1 MALSSRAHAFSVEAL
16 VGHSA
21 KRKVPEGRDEEPG
34 PGCRPARRAPEAEKR
49 PKAGA
54 ESRAGGVQVELQ
66 GSELWRRFHDIGTE
80 MIITKAG
87 RRMFPSVRVK
97 VKGLEP
103 LQQYYIA
110 IDVVPVDSKRYRYV
124 YHSSQWMVAGN
135 TDHSCITPRLYIHP
149 DSPCSGETWMRQI
162 ISFDRVKLTNN
173 EMDDKGHIILQSM
186 HKYKPRVHVIAQDSR
201 FDLAQ
206 IQSLPAEGV
215 QTFSFQETEF
225 TTVTAYQNQQSMHKY
240 KPRVHVIAQDSRF
253 DLAQIQSLPAE
264 GVQTFSFQET
274 EFTTVTAYQN
284 QQITKLKIDR
294 NPFAKGFRDPGRNRG
309 VLDGLLES
317 YPWRAPLALDF
328 KAFGADSQGG
338 SSSSSPVASS
348 GGTPSPL
355 NPLLSPSCSPPTL
368 HLPANNL
375 SMPCPESFLH
385 PLNIPLYYKIC
396 PTSFLRQQAL
406 LFPSHEKLGA
416 TNPHLLP
423 HFMVDMPKLSSLKNA
438 KAEDLNAQCL
448 QAPSSAG
455 QMLYGLHAS
464 GNIFPSSP
472 IAREALNCSLHPP
485 YGLYGYNFSVPSR
498 LMNAAGH
505 FKSPGELLLA
515 HSSFIPNYKGTIQD
529 LDLAKEPYLDKQWS
543 WF

>member
-16 VGHSA
+16 VGRSA
-21 KRKVPEGRDEEPG
+21 KRKVPDGRDEESAAG
-34 PGCRPARRAPEAEKR
+34 GRQSRRAPEEEKR

-54 ESRAGGVQVELQ
+54 ESREAGVQVELQ
-66 GSELWRRFHDIGTE
+66 GSELWRRFHEIGTE

-87 RRMFPSVRVK
+87 RYRMFPSVRVK

-103 LQQYYIA
+103 LKQYYIA

-225 TTVTAYQNQQSMHKY
+225 TTVTAYQNQQVPGGGGGGVPVS
-240 KPRVHVIAQDSRF
+240 PR
-253 DLAQIQSLPAE
+253 
-264 GVQTFSFQET
+264 
-274 EFTTVTAYQN
+274 
-284 QQITKLKIDR
+284 
-294 NPFAKGFRDPGRNRG
+294 RG
-309 VLDGLLES
+309 VLDGLLET
-317 YPWRAPLALDF
+317 YPWRPPLALDF

-338 SSSSSPVASS
+338 SSSSSPVTSS

-355 NPLLSPSCSPPTL
+355 NPLLSPSCSPPTF
-368 HLPANNL
+368 HLSASNIGV
-375 SMPCPESFLH
+375 SCPETYLH
-385 PLNIPLYYKIC
+385 NLNVPLYYKIC
-396 PTSFLRQQAL
+396 PTSFLRQQSL
-406 LFPSHEKLGA
+406 IFPSHEKLGG
-416 TNPHLLP
+416 TNPPLVP
-423 HFMVDMPKLSSLKNA
+423 HFMVDMPKLSSLGITNLKNA
-438 KAEDLNAQCL
+438 KAEDLNGQCL
-448 QAPSSAG
+448 QVPNSAS

-498 LMNAAGH
+498 LMNAASH
-505 FKSPGELLLA
+505 FKVSDSVPASLRDGRCN
-515 HSSFIPNYKGTIQD
+515 HPNWHPTINHC
-529 LDLAKEPYLDKQWS
+529 L
-543 WF
+543 

>member
-1 MALSSRAHAFSVEAL
+1 
-16 VGHSA
+16 
-21 KRKVPEGRDEEPG
+21 
-34 PGCRPARRAPEAEKR
+34 EKR

-54 ESRAGGVQVELQ
+54 ESREAGAGVQVELQ
-66 GSELWRRFHDIGTE
+66 GSELWRRFHEIGTE

-103 LQQYYIA
+103 LKQYYIA

-225 TTVTAYQNQQSMHKY
+225 TTVTAYQNQQEKHRAKM
-240 KPRVHVIAQDSRF
+240 DSHPLPSLFSDFGRCGAGAGVLQGF
-253 DLAQIQSLPAE
+253 LGSEHELAQPGRFL
-264 GVQTFSFQET
+264 FSF
-274 EFTTVTAYQN
+274 
-284 QQITKLKIDR
+284 
-294 NPFAKGFRDPGRNRG
+294 
-309 VLDGLLES
+309 S
-317 YPWRAPLALDF
+317 
-328 KAFGADSQGG
+328 GG
-338 SSSSSPVASS
+338 SSSSSPVTSS

-355 NPLLSPSCSPPTL
+355 NPLLSPSCSPPTF
-368 HLPANNL
+368 HLSASNIGV
-375 SMPCPESFLH
+375 SCPETYLH
-385 PLNIPLYYKIC
+385 NLNVPLYYKIC
-396 PTSFLRQQAL
+396 PTSFLRQQSL
-406 LFPSHEKLGA
+406 IFPSHEKLGG

-423 HFMVDMPKLSSLKNA
+423 HFMVDVPKLSSLGITNLKNA
-438 KAEDLNAQCL
+438 KAEDLNGQCL
-448 QAPSSAG
+448 QGPNSAS

-498 LMNAAGH
+498 LMNAASH
-505 FKSPGELLLA
+505 FKVSDSIPASLRDGRCN
-515 HSSFIPNYKGTIQD
+515 HSNWHPTINHC
-529 LDLAKEPYLDKQWS
+529 L
-543 WF
+543 

>member
-16 VGHSA
+16 VGRST
-21 KRKVPEGRDEEPG
+21 KRKGTDGGEEESGLACRQNRRVPEP
-34 PGCRPARRAPEAEKR
+34 EKR
-49 PKAGA
+49 PKTGTESREAGA
-54 ESRAGGVQVELQ
+54 GVQVELQ
-66 GSELWRRFHDIGTE
+66 GSELWRRFHEIGTE

-103 LQQYYIA
+103 LKQYYIA

-215 QTFSFQETEF
+215 HS
-225 TTVTAYQNQQSMHKY
+225 
-240 KPRVHVIAQDSRF
+240 
-253 DLAQIQSLPAE
+253 
-264 GVQTFSFQET
+264 FSFQET

-309 VLDGLLES
+309 VLDGLLET
-317 YPWRAPLALDF
+317 YPWRPPLALDF
-328 KAFGADSQGG
+328 KAFGADSQENTLCKKAPFE
-338 SSSSSPVASS
+338 PV
-348 GGTPSPL
+348 
-355 NPLLSPSCSPPTL
+355 
-368 HLPANNL
+368 
-375 SMPCPESFLH
+375 
-385 PLNIPLYYKIC
+385 
-396 PTSFLRQQAL
+396 
-406 LFPSHEKLGA
+406 
-416 TNPHLLP
+416 
-423 HFMVDMPKLSSLKNA
+423 
-438 KAEDLNAQCL
+438 L
-448 QAPSSAG
+448 QAG
-455 QMLYGLHAS
+455 MQYRGEELMDDGLQW
-464 GNIFPSSP
+464 GM
-472 IAREALNCSLHPP
+472 REQQLP
-485 YGLYGYNFSVPSR
+485 
-498 LMNAAGH
+498 
-505 FKSPGELLLA
+505 
-515 HSSFIPNYKGTIQD
+515 
-529 LDLAKEPYLDKQWS
+529 
-543 WF
+543 

>member
-16 VGHSA
+16 VGRSA

-34 PGCRPARRAPEAEKR
+34 PGCRPGLRAPEAEKR

-225 TTVTAYQNQQSMHKY
+225 TTVTAYQNQQ
-240 KPRVHVIAQDSRF
+240 
-253 DLAQIQSLPAE
+253 
-264 GVQTFSFQET
+264 
-274 EFTTVTAYQN
+274 
-284 QQITKLKIDR
+284 ITKLKIDR

-309 VLDGLLES
+309 VLDGLLET
-317 YPWRAPLALDF
+317 YPWRTPLALDF
-328 KAFGADSQGG
+328 KAFGADSQENILCKK
-338 SSSSSPVASS
+338 PL
-348 GGTPSPL
+348 L
-355 NPLLSPSCSPPTL
+355 NPFAGGEEVVDEL
-368 HLPANNL
+368 H
-375 SMPCPESFLH
+375 E
-385 PLNIPLYYKIC
+385 
-396 PTSFLRQQAL
+396 
-406 LFPSHEKLGA
+406 E
-416 TNPHLLP
+416 
-423 HFMVDMPKLSSLKNA
+423 
-438 KAEDLNAQCL
+438 
-448 QAPSSAG
+448 
-455 QMLYGLHAS
+455 
-464 GNIFPSSP
+464 
-472 IAREALNCSLHPP
+472 
-485 YGLYGYNFSVPSR
+485 
-498 LMNAAGH
+498 
-505 FKSPGELLLA
+505 
-515 HSSFIPNYKGTIQD
+515 
-529 LDLAKEPYLDKQWS
+529 
-543 WF
+543 

>member
-16 VGHSA
+16 VGRSA
-21 KRKVPEGRDEEPG
+21 KRKVPDGRDEESAAG
-34 PGCRPARRAPEAEKR
+34 GRQSRRAPEEEKR

-54 ESRAGGVQVELQ
+54 ESREAGVQVELQ
-66 GSELWRRFHDIGTE
+66 GSELWRRFHEIGTE

-103 LQQYYIA
+103 LKQYYIA

-173 EMDDKGHIILQSM
+173 EMDDKGHVGVGQ
-186 HKYKPRVHVIAQDSR
+186 PRRDIPTA
-201 FDLAQ
+201 
-206 IQSLPAEGV
+206 P
-215 QTFSFQETEF
+215 FSPK
-225 TTVTAYQNQQSMHKY
+225 S
-240 KPRVHVIAQDSRF
+240 
-253 DLAQIQSLPAE
+253 
-264 GVQTFSFQET
+264 
-274 EFTTVTAYQN
+274 
-284 QQITKLKIDR
+284 QITKLKIDR

-309 VLDGLLES
+309 VLDGLLET
-317 YPWRAPLALDF
+317 YPWRPPLALDF

-338 SSSSSPVASS
+338 SSSSSPVTSS

-355 NPLLSPSCSPPTL
+355 NPLLSPSCSPPTF
-368 HLPANNL
+368 HLSASNL
-375 SMPCPESFLH
+375 GVSCPETYLH
-385 PLNIPLYYKIC
+385 NLNVPLYYKIC
-396 PTSFLRQQAL
+396 PTSFLRQQSL
-406 LFPSHEKLGA
+406 IFPSHEKLGS
-416 TNPHLLP
+416 TNPHLVP
-423 HFMVDMPKLSSLKNA
+423 HFMVDMPKLSSLGVTNLKSA
-438 KAEDLNAQCL
+438 KAEDLNGQCL
-448 QAPSSAG
+448 QVPNSAS

-498 LMNAAGH
+498 LMNAASH
-505 FKSPGELLLA
+505 FKVSDSIPASLRDGRCN
-515 HSSFIPNYKGTIQD
+515 HSNWHPTINHC
-529 LDLAKEPYLDKQWS
+529 L
-543 WF
+543 

>member
-1 MALSSRAHAFSVEAL
+1 
-16 VGHSA
+16 
-21 KRKVPEGRDEEPG
+21 
-34 PGCRPARRAPEAEKR
+34 EKR

-54 ESRAGGVQVELQ
+54 ESRAAGPGVQVELQ
-66 GSELWRRFHDIGTE
+66 GSELWRRFHEIGTE

-103 LQQYYIA
+103 LKQYYIA

-186 HKYKPRVHVIAQDSR
+186 HKYKPRVHVITQDSR

-206 IQSLPAEGV
+206 IPSLPAEGV

-225 TTVTAYQNQQSMHKY
+225 TTVTAYQNQQFTDGSSCFPGADFCSGFVLGQTPAAGRCGVKAGVPQGFLGREHHQLGQ
-240 KPRVHVIAQDSRF
+240 PGRF
-253 DLAQIQSLPAE
+253 L
-264 GVQTFSFQET
+264 FSF
-274 EFTTVTAYQN
+274 
-284 QQITKLKIDR
+284 
-294 NPFAKGFRDPGRNRG
+294 
-309 VLDGLLES
+309 S
-317 YPWRAPLALDF
+317 
-328 KAFGADSQGG
+328 GG
-338 SSSSSPVASS
+338 SSSSSPVTSS

-355 NPLLSPSCSPPTL
+355 NPLLSPSCSPPTF
-368 HLPANNL
+368 HLSASNIGV
-375 SMPCPESFLH
+375 SCPETYLH
-385 PLNIPLYYKIC
+385 NLNVPLYYKIC
-396 PTSFLRQQAL
+396 PTSFLRQQSL
-406 LFPSHEKLGA
+406 IFPSHEKLGG
-416 TNPHLLP
+416 TNPHLIP
-423 HFMVDMPKLSSLKNA
+423 HFMVDMPKLSSLGITNLKNA
-438 KAEDLNAQCL
+438 KAEDLNGQCL
-448 QAPSSAG
+448 QVPNSAS

-498 LMNAAGH
+498 LMNAASH
-505 FKSPGELLLA
+505 FKVSDSIPASLRDGRCN
-515 HSSFIPNYKGTIQD
+515 HSNWHPTINHC
-529 LDLAKEPYLDKQWS
+529 L
-543 WF
+543 

>member
-16 VGHSA
+16 VGRSA

-225 TTVTAYQNQQSMHKY
+225 TTVTAYQNQQ
-240 KPRVHVIAQDSRF
+240 V
-253 DLAQIQSLPAE
+253 
-264 GVQTFSFQET
+264 
-274 EFTTVTAYQN
+274 
-284 QQITKLKIDR
+284 
-294 NPFAKGFRDPGRNRG
+294 PGAG
-309 VLDGLLES
+309 G
-317 YPWRAPLALDF
+317 WRAP
-328 KAFGADSQGG
+328 G
-338 SSSSSPVASS
+338 S
-348 GGTPSPL
+348 GG
-355 NPLLSPSCSPPTL
+355 
-368 HLPANNL
+368 
-375 SMPCPESFLH
+375 ME
-385 PLNIPLYYKIC
+385 
-396 PTSFLRQQAL
+396 
-406 LFPSHEKLGA
+406 
-416 TNPHLLP
+416 
-423 HFMVDMPKLSSLKNA
+423 
-438 KAEDLNAQCL
+438 
-448 QAPSSAG
+448 
-455 QMLYGLHAS
+455 
-464 GNIFPSSP
+464 
-472 IAREALNCSLHPP
+472 
-485 YGLYGYNFSVPSR
+485 
-498 LMNAAGH
+498 
-505 FKSPGELLLA
+505 SPG
-515 HSSFIPNYKGTIQD
+515 
-529 LDLAKEPYLDKQWS
+529 
-543 WF
+543 

>member
-16 VGHSA
+16 VGRSA

-54 ESRAGGVQVELQ
+54 ESRAAGVQVELQ

-173 EMDDKGHIILQSM
+173 EMDDKGH
-186 HKYKPRVHVIAQDSR
+186 V
-201 FDLAQ
+201 
-206 IQSLPAEGV
+206 G
-215 QTFSFQETEF
+215 
-225 TTVTAYQNQQSMHKY
+225 
-240 KPRVHVIAQDSRF
+240 VHVIAQDSRF

-309 VLDGLLES
+309 VLDGLLET
-317 YPWRAPLALDF
+317 YPWRPPLALDF

-368 HLPANNL
+368 HLPASNL
-375 SMPCPESFLH
+375 GMSCPESFLH
-385 PLNIPLYYKIC
+385 PLNVPLYYKIC

-448 QAPSSAG
+448 QAPGSAG

-505 FKSPGELLLA
+505 FKVSDSIPAALRDGRCN
-515 HSSFIPNYKGTIQD
+515 HSSWHPTINHC
-529 LDLAKEPYLDKQWS
+529 L
-543 WF
+543 

>member
-16 VGHSA
+16 VGRSA

-34 PGCRPARRAPEAEKR
+34 PGCRPGRRAPEAEKR

-225 TTVTAYQNQQSMHKY
+225 TTVTAYQNQQ
-240 KPRVHVIAQDSRF
+240 
-253 DLAQIQSLPAE
+253 
-264 GVQTFSFQET
+264 
-274 EFTTVTAYQN
+274 
-284 QQITKLKIDR
+284 ITKLKIDR

-309 VLDGLLES
+309 VLDGLLET

-368 HLPANNL
+368 HLPASNL
-375 SMPCPESFLH
+375 GMSCPESFLH
-385 PLNIPLYYKIC
+385 PLNLPLYYKIC

-448 QAPSSAG
+448 QAPGSAG

-505 FKSPGELLLA
+505 FKVSDSIPAALRDGRCN
-515 HSSFIPNYKGTIQD
+515 HSNWHPTINHC
-529 LDLAKEPYLDKQWS
+529 L
-543 WF
+543 

>member
-16 VGHSA
+16 VGRSA

-34 PGCRPARRAPEAEKR
+34 PGCRPGRRAPEAEKR

-225 TTVTAYQNQQSMHKY
+225 TTVTAYQNQQ
-240 KPRVHVIAQDSRF
+240 
-253 DLAQIQSLPAE
+253 
-264 GVQTFSFQET
+264 
-274 EFTTVTAYQN
+274 
-284 QQITKLKIDR
+284 ITKLKIDR

-309 VLDGLLES
+309 VLDGLLET
-317 YPWRAPLALDF
+317 YPWRPPLALDF
-328 KAFGADSQGG
+328 KAFGADSQENILCKK
-338 SSSSSPVASS
+338 PL
-348 GGTPSPL
+348 L
-355 NPLLSPSCSPPTL
+355 NPFTGGEEVVDEL
-368 HLPANNL
+368 H
-375 SMPCPESFLH
+375 E
-385 PLNIPLYYKIC
+385 
-396 PTSFLRQQAL
+396 
-406 LFPSHEKLGA
+406 
-416 TNPHLLP
+416 
-423 HFMVDMPKLSSLKNA
+423 
-438 KAEDLNAQCL
+438 
-448 QAPSSAG
+448 
-455 QMLYGLHAS
+455 
-464 GNIFPSSP
+464 
-472 IAREALNCSLHPP
+472 
-485 YGLYGYNFSVPSR
+485 
-498 LMNAAGH
+498 
-505 FKSPGELLLA
+505 
-515 HSSFIPNYKGTIQD
+515 
-529 LDLAKEPYLDKQWS
+529 
-543 WF
+543 

>member
-16 VGHSA
+16 VGRSA

-225 TTVTAYQNQQSMHKY
+225 TTVTAYQNQQ
-240 KPRVHVIAQDSRF
+240 
-253 DLAQIQSLPAE
+253 
-264 GVQTFSFQET
+264 
-274 EFTTVTAYQN
+274 
-284 QQITKLKIDR
+284 ITKLKIDR
-294 NPFAKGFRDPGRNRG
+294 NPFAKGFRDPGRKQVRAGAAPPPPPAPAGPAAAFKALSPRRG
-309 VLDGLLES
+309 VLDGLLET
-317 YPWRAPLALDF
+317 YPWRPPLALDF
-328 KAFGADSQGG
+328 KAFGADSPGG

-368 HLPANNL
+368 HLPASNL
-375 SMPCPESFLH
+375 GMSCPESFLH
-385 PLNIPLYYKIC
+385 PLSVPLYYKIC

-406 LFPSHEKLGA
+406 LLPSHEKLGA
-416 TNPHLLP
+416 TSSHLLP
-423 HFMVDMPKLSSLKNA
+423 HFMVDVPKLSSLKNA

-448 QAPSSAG
+448 QAPGPAG

-505 FKSPGELLLA
+505 FKVSDSIPAALRDGRCN
-515 HSSFIPNYKGTIQD
+515 HSNWHPTINHC
-529 LDLAKEPYLDKQWS
+529 L
-543 WF
+543 

>member
-16 VGHSA
+16 VGRSA
-21 KRKVPEGRDEEPG
+21 KRKVPDAQDEEPG
-34 PGCRPARRAPEAEKR
+34 AGCRQSRGAPETEKR

-54 ESRAGGVQVELQ
+54 DSREAGAGVQVELQ
-66 GSELWRRFHDIGTE
+66 GSELWRRFHEIGTE

-103 LQQYYIA
+103 LKQYYIA

-225 TTVTAYQNQQSMHKY
+225 TTVTAYQNQQ
-240 KPRVHVIAQDSRF
+240 
-253 DLAQIQSLPAE
+253 
-264 GVQTFSFQET
+264 
-274 EFTTVTAYQN
+274 
-284 QQITKLKIDR
+284 ITKLKIDR

-309 VLDGLLES
+309 VLDGLLET
-317 YPWRAPLALDF
+317 YPWRPPISLDF

-338 SSSSSPVASS
+338 SSSSSPVTSS

-355 NPLLSPSCSPPTL
+355 NPLLSPPCSPPTF
-368 HLPANNL
+368 HLPASNLGASCPETYFHNL
-375 SMPCPESFLH
+375 SL
-385 PLNIPLYYKIC
+385 PLYYKIC
-396 PTSFLRQQAL
+396 PTSFLRQQSL
-406 LFPSHEKLGA
+406 LFPSQEKLGG
-416 TNPHLLP
+416 TNPHLFP
-423 HFMVDMPKLSSLKNA
+423 HLMVEVPKLSSLGISNAKSA
-438 KAEDLNAQCL
+438 KAEDFS
-448 QAPSSAG
+448 PAG

-498 LMNAAGH
+498 LMNGASPFKVSDGSPAALRDGRCGH
-505 FKSPGELLLA
+505 PAWHPALNQCL
-515 HSSFIPNYKGTIQD
+515 
-529 LDLAKEPYLDKQWS
+529 
-543 WF
+543 

>member
-16 VGHSA
+16 VGRSA

-34 PGCRPARRAPEAEKR
+34 PGCRPGRRAPEAEKR

-186 HKYKPRVHVIAQDSR
+186 HKYKPRVHVI
-201 FDLAQ
+201 
-206 IQSLPAEGV
+206 
-215 QTFSFQETEF
+215 T
-225 TTVTAYQNQQSMHKY
+225 
-240 KPRVHVIAQDSRF
+240 QDSRF

-309 VLDGLLES
+309 VLDGLLET

-368 HLPANNL
+368 HLPASNL
-375 SMPCPESFLH
+375 GVSCPESFLH
-385 PLNIPLYYKIC
+385 PLNVPLYYKIC

-406 LFPSHEKLGA
+406 LLPSHEKLGA

-423 HFMVDMPKLSSLKNA
+423 HFMVEMPKLSSLKNA

-448 QAPSSAG
+448 QAPGSAG

-505 FKSPGELLLA
+505 FKVSDSIPAALRDGRCN
-515 HSSFIPNYKGTIQD
+515 HSNWHPTINHC
-529 LDLAKEPYLDKQWS
+529 L
-543 WF
+543 

>member
-16 VGHSA
+16 VGRSA
-21 KRKVPEGRDEEPG
+21 KRKMPDGSDEEPG
-34 PGCRPARRAPEAEKR
+34 AGRRQSRRAPEAEKR
-49 PKAGA
+49 SKAGA
-54 ESRAGGVQVELQ
+54 ESREAGAGVQVELQ
-66 GSELWRRFHDIGTE
+66 GSELWRRFHEIGTE

-103 LQQYYIA
+103 LRQYYIA

-225 TTVTAYQNQQSMHKY
+225 TTVTAYQNQQ
-240 KPRVHVIAQDSRF
+240 
-253 DLAQIQSLPAE
+253 
-264 GVQTFSFQET
+264 
-274 EFTTVTAYQN
+274 
-284 QQITKLKIDR
+284 ITKLKIDR

-309 VLDGLLES
+309 VLDGLLET
-317 YPWRAPLALDF
+317 YPWRPPLALDF

-338 SSSSSPVASS
+338 SSSSSPVTSS

-355 NPLLSPSCSPPTL
+355 NPLLSPSCSPPAF
-368 HLPANNL
+368 HLSGSNIGV
-375 SMPCPESFLH
+375 SCPETYLH
-385 PLNIPLYYKIC
+385 NLNVPLYCKIC
-396 PTSFLRQQAL
+396 PTSFLRQHSL
-406 LFPSHEKLGA
+406 IFPSHEKLGIA
-416 TNPHLLP
+416 NPHLLP
-423 HFMVDMPKLSSLKNA
+423 HFMVDVPKLSSLGITNLKNA
-438 KAEDLNAQCL
+438 KAEDLNGQCL
-448 QAPSSAG
+448 QVPSSAS

-498 LMNAAGH
+498 LMNAASH
-505 FKSPGELLLA
+505 FKVSDSIPASLRDGRCN
-515 HSSFIPNYKGTIQD
+515 HSNWHPTINHC
-529 LDLAKEPYLDKQWS
+529 L
-543 WF
+543 

>member
-16 VGHSA
+16 VGRSA

-34 PGCRPARRAPEAEKR
+34 PGCRPDRRAPEAEKR

-173 EMDDKGHIILQSM
+173 EMDDKGH
-186 HKYKPRVHVIAQDSR
+186 
-201 FDLAQ
+201 
-206 IQSLPAEGV
+206 
-215 QTFSFQETEF
+215 
-225 TTVTAYQNQQSMHKY
+225 
-240 KPRVHVIAQDSRF
+240 DSRF

-309 VLDGLLES
+309 VLDGLLET
-317 YPWRAPLALDF
+317 YPWRPPLALDF

-348 GGTPSPL
+348 SGTPSPL
-355 NPLLSPSCSPPTL
+355 NSLLSPSCSPPTL
-368 HLPANNL
+368 HLPTNNL
-375 SMPCPESFLH
+375 GMSCPESFLH
-385 PLNIPLYYKIC
+385 PLSVPLYYKIC

-406 LFPSHEKLGA
+406 LLPSHEKLGA

-423 HFMVDMPKLSSLKNA
+423 HFMVDVPKLSSLKNA

-448 QAPSSAG
+448 QAPGSAG

-505 FKSPGELLLA
+505 FKVSDSIPAALRDGRCN
-515 HSSFIPNYKGTIQD
+515 HSNWHPTINHC
-529 LDLAKEPYLDKQWS
+529 L
-543 WF
+543 

>member
-1 MALSSRAHAFSVEAL
+1 
-16 VGHSA
+16 
-21 KRKVPEGRDEEPG
+21 
-34 PGCRPARRAPEAEKR
+34 
-49 PKAGA
+49 
-54 ESRAGGVQVELQ
+54 
-66 GSELWRRFHDIGTE
+66 

-110 IDVVPVDSKRYRYV
+110 IDVVPVDSKRYRYGGDRPGPPHPGGAPALTANCYPSGPSGTRGYV

-173 EMDDKGHIILQSM
+173 EMDDKGHVGVGQPRRGDRGGAEHRPGVRSIIRGAAPGRRGPIILQSM

-225 TTVTAYQNQQSMHKY
+225 TTVTAYQNQQV
-240 KPRVHVIAQDSRF
+240 PGAGGDGERA
-253 DLAQIQSLPAE
+253 PA
-264 GVQTFSFQET
+264 
-274 EFTTVTAYQN
+274 
-284 QQITKLKIDR
+284 ITKLKIDR

-309 VLDGLLES
+309 VLDGLLET
-317 YPWRAPLALDF
+317 YPWRPPLALDF

-368 HLPANNL
+368 HLPASNL
-375 SMPCPESFLH
+375 GMSCPESFLH
-385 PLNIPLYYKIC
+385 PLNVPLYYKIC

-438 KAEDLNAQCL
+438 KAEDLNAQRL
-448 QAPSSAG
+448 QAPGSAG

-505 FKSPGELLLA
+505 FKVSDSIPAAMRDGRCN
-515 HSSFIPNYKGTIQD
+515 HSSWHPTINHC
-529 LDLAKEPYLDKQWS
+529 L
-543 WF
+543 

>member
-1 MALSSRAHAFSVEAL
+1 
-16 VGHSA
+16 
-21 KRKVPEGRDEEPG
+21 
-34 PGCRPARRAPEAEKR
+34 AR
-49 PKAGA
+49 
-54 ESRAGGVQVELQ
+54 
-66 GSELWRRFHDIGTE
+66 
-80 MIITKAG
+80 

-103 LQQYYIA
+103 LKQYYIA

-225 TTVTAYQNQQSMHKY
+225 TTVTAYQNQQPACAGWTPVAGRCGAGAGVLQGFLGCEHQ
-240 KPRVHVIAQDSRF
+240 VAQPGRF
-253 DLAQIQSLPAE
+253 P
-264 GVQTFSFQET
+264 FSF
-274 EFTTVTAYQN
+274 
-284 QQITKLKIDR
+284 
-294 NPFAKGFRDPGRNRG
+294 
-309 VLDGLLES
+309 S
-317 YPWRAPLALDF
+317 
-328 KAFGADSQGG
+328 GG
-338 SSSSSPVASS
+338 SSSSSPVTSS

-355 NPLLSPSCSPPTL
+355 NPLLSPSCSPPTF
-368 HLPANNL
+368 HLTASNIGV
-375 SMPCPESFLH
+375 SCPETYLH
-385 PLNIPLYYKIC
+385 NLNVPLYYKIC
-396 PTSFLRQQAL
+396 PTSFLRQQPL
-406 LFPSHEKLGA
+406 IFPSHEKLGG

-423 HFMVDMPKLSSLKNA
+423 HFMVDMPKLSSLGITGLKNA
-438 KAEDLNAQCL
+438 KAEDLNGQCL
-448 QAPSSAG
+448 QVPNSAG

-485 YGLYGYNFSVPSR
+485 YGLYSYNFSVPSR
-498 LMNAAGH
+498 LMNAASH
-505 FKSPGELLLA
+505 FKVSDSVPASLRDGRCN
-515 HSSFIPNYKGTIQD
+515 HSNWHPTINHC
-529 LDLAKEPYLDKQWS
+529 L
-543 WF
+543 

>member
-16 VGHSA
+16 VGRSA

-34 PGCRPARRAPEAEKR
+34 PGCRPARRAPEAGGLPSRRLPFVFPAEKR

-54 ESRAGGVQVELQ
+54 ESRPGGVQVELQ

-173 EMDDKGHIILQSM
+173 EMDDKGHVAACPPAQIIL
-186 HKYKPRVHVIAQDSR
+186 
-201 FDLAQ
+201 
-206 IQSLPAEGV
+206 
-215 QTFSFQETEF
+215 
-225 TTVTAYQNQQSMHKY
+225 QSMHKY

-309 VLDGLLES
+309 VLDGLLET
-317 YPWRAPLALDF
+317 YPWRPPLALDF
-328 KAFGADSQGG
+328 KAFGSDSHGG

-368 HLPANNL
+368 HLPASNL
-375 SMPCPESFLH
+375 GVSCPESFLH
-385 PLNIPLYYKIC
+385 PLNVPLYYKLC

-406 LFPSHEKLGA
+406 VFPSHEKLGA
-416 TNPHLLP
+416 TNSHLLP
-423 HFMVDMPKLSSLKNA
+423 HFMVEMPKLSSLKNA
-438 KAEDLNAQCL
+438 KAEDLNTQCL
-448 QAPSSAG
+448 QAAGSAG

-498 LMNAAGH
+498 LMNATGH
-505 FKSPGELLLA
+505 FKVSDSIPAALRDGRCN
-515 HSSFIPNYKGTIQD
+515 HSNWHPTINHC
-529 LDLAKEPYLDKQWS
+529 L
-543 WF
+543 